1 LSRPSYNA
9 GVKTSVPT
17 QVLRYVVVVA
27 AVGLITAADFRL
39 HVNPTTVALMFL
51 VAVLL
56 ASAYWGLRYALVLA
70 LVATAAFNY
79 FFLPPI
85 KTFTIADP
93 QNWVALFAFLVTALV
108 ASNLAERARREA
120 ERAKGRRREVER
132 LYSLSQRLMTS
143 ENVLELLDAL
153 PRYVRDT
160 FSVGSVAVTAAGRP
174 SIYRSSLDA
183 EFEETVLRST
193 LLRGEPITQGGV
205 SYVPLRL
212 GMRTV
217 GALSVAGAEL
227 SRETLD
233 ALGSLVGLAIERA
246 RALEALSKHRAEQ
259 EHERLRS
266 ALLDSVTHE
275 FRTPLTSIKA
285 SVTTLLSGATL
296 NDQGKKELLTVIDE
310 ETDRLN
316 RLVGEATEMAQLD
329 AGMFQLDLKPHSIQ
343 DALQPALEDAKSPLE
358 NHPVEV
364 LAAADLPKVRMDAQR
379 IREVLM
385 HLLEN
390 AGKYSGPGA
399 PVKVTAEV
407 KGNRLVI
414 SVADRGPGIDS
425 FEQNLIFEKFYRGHN
440 QRYTAPGTGMGL
452 AIAKVIV
459 EAHGGTIGVVS
470 QLGSGSVF
478 SFSLPIDKNSQPATS
493 SREPAVAKTS

>member
-1 LSRPSYNA
+1 
-9 GVKTSVPT
+9 VKTGIRT
-17 QVLRYVVVVA
+17 QALRYVSVFVVI
-27 AVGLITAADFRL
+27 GLITAVDFRL
-39 HVNPTTVALMFL
+39 HVNPTTVALTFL
-51 VAVLL
+51 IGVLL

-70 LVATAAFNY
+70 IGATVTFNY
-79 FFLPPI
+79 YFLPPI
-85 KTFTIADP
+85 RTFTIADP

-120 ERAKGRRREVER
+120 EGAKQRRRDVER
-132 LYSLSQRLMTS
+132 LYALSQRLLAS
-143 ENVLELLDAL
+143 DNVLELLNAL
-153 PRYVRDT
+153 PMYVQDT
-160 FSVGSVAVTAAGRP
+160 FSMGSVAAVASDQP
-174 SIYRSSLDA
+174 SVHRSSLDA
-183 EFEETVLRST
+183 KFEESVLRST
-193 LLRGEPITQGGV
+193 ALRGEPVTQGGV

-217 GALSVAGAEL
+217 GALAVTGDEL

-233 ALGSLVGLAIERA
+233 ALGSLAGLALERA

-259 EHERLRS
+259 EHERLRT

-285 SVTTLLSGATL
+285 SVTTMLSGTAL
-296 NDQGKKELLTVIDE
+296 DDKGRGELLTIIDE

-316 RLVGEATEMAQLD
+316 RLVGEAAEMAQLD
-329 AGMFQLDLKPHSIQ
+329 AGMFKLDLQPHSIREP
-343 DALQPALEDAKSPLE
+343 LQGAMEDAKATLE
-358 NHPVEV
+358 NHPVEII
-364 LAAADLPKVRMDAQR
+364 AAADLPKVLIDLQR
-379 IREVLM
+379 IREVFM

-390 AGKYSGPGA
+390 AGKYSDAGVPI
-399 PVKVTAEV
+399 KVTSEV
-407 KGNRLVI
+407 QGDHMVI
-414 SVADRGPGIDS
+414 SIADRGPGIDS
-425 FEQNLIFEKFYRGHN
+425 FEQSLVFEKFYRGQH

-478 SFSLPIDKNSQPATS
+478 SFTLPVDKGSQA
-493 SREPAVAKTS
+493 